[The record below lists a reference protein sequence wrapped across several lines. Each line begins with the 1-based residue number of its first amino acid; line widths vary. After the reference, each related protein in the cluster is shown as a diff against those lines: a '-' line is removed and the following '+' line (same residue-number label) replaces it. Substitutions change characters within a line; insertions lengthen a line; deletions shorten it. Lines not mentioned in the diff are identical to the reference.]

1 MTDGW
6 TLAEKARKEYA
17 DMVAELTPQ
26 QLEQSTL
33 CDGWTPHDVTAHL
46 VTFVDVPLP
55 KFMFNVAKK
64 KGDFDAAAV
73 SMAKGIAERPTDD
86 LVTTLRAK
94 AGKKASLPIF
104 PGELTVT
111 DTVIHEQDVRRALD
125 LSGAPDPELVQT
137 ALDFL
142 TTNKRAKLLL
152 EKKGLLDGLRFEATD
167 LDWSHGE
174 GELVKGTGE
183 ALMLAMT
190 RRPVFDELE
199 GDGVALLQA
208 RQLA

>member
-6 TLAEKARKEYA
+6 TLAAKARTEYA
-17 DMVAELTPQ
+17 DMVAELTPR

-46 VTFVDVPLP
+46 ATFVEVPFP

-73 SMAKGIAERPTDD
+73 TMAKGLAERPTGD
-86 LVTTLRAK
+86 LVETLRAK
-94 AGKKASLPIF
+94 AGKKASVPIF

-111 DTVIHEQDVRRALD
+111 DVVVHEQDVRRGLD
-125 LSGAPDPELVQT
+125 LPGAPDPELVQT
-137 ALDFL
+137 ALEFL
-142 TTNKRAKLLL
+142 TTNKRASLLL

-167 LDWSHGE
+167 LDWSHGD
-174 GELVKGTGE
+174 GELVKGAGE
-183 ALMLAMT
+183 ALLLAMT
-190 RRPVFDELE
+190 RRDVYDELE
-199 GDGVALLQA
+199 GDGVATLKQ
-208 RQLA
+208 RQRA